1 MPAMSSTFQFNPD
14 APDFAR
20 DPHPHHRA
28 LREHAPIYDWQARQ
42 SLVFSRH
49 EHLRQLM
56 GDSRLSNSVTDWQFH
71 QPAKIEGEEFRA
83 LRRLDT
89 NSLFKLADV
98 DHTRV
103 RRLAAGAFTPRAV
116 ERQRATVQAVVDRVL
131 DELTRDGQ
139 TLINV
144 RDYAERIPVA
154 VISDL
159 VGVPAADQRGF
170 LDYARASIE
179 YIQPFLPPKRL
190 AELAQVF
197 TQGERMLDALIEGA
211 RKQPGDNLLG
221 DLVRASEDGQSLSA
235 DELLSLISGLLT
247 AGSDTTVHALCFA
260 IRALVGAPEQLAEL
274 RADRSLLRNA
284 IDETLRWDFFGKM
297 GTFRFARETFE
308 FEGVTIPKGKLCIM
322 NQPAALRDPDAFPEP
337 DRLDIHR
344 ELGHAIS
351 FGIGRHFC
359 LGANLARLE
368 LELAFTSLLLDRY
381 PNAHLVGEIEY
392 EPSLLM
398 RPMKTLMLAL
408 E

>member
-1 MPAMSSTFQFNPD
+1 MSSAFQFNPD
-14 APDFAR
+14 DPSFAR
-20 DPHPHHRA
+20 DPHPHLRA

-49 EHLRQLM
+49 EHVRQLM
-56 GDSRLSNSVTDWQFH
+56 QDQRLSNSVTDWQFH
-71 QPAKIEGEEFRA
+71 QPAKLEGEQFRA
-83 LRRLDT
+83 LRRLDE
-89 NSLFKLADV
+89 NSLFKLADA

-131 DELTRDGQ
+131 DELTRGGQ
-139 TLINV
+139 KLINV

-159 VGVPAADQRGF
+159 VGVPESSQRDF

-190 AELAQVF
+190 AELADVF
-197 TQGERMLDALIEGA
+197 THGERMLDALIEGA
-211 RKQPGDNLLG
+211 RNNPGDDLLG
-221 DLVRASEDGQSLSA
+221 DLVRASEGEQKLSK

-260 IRALVGAPEQLAEL
+260 IRALLGAPEQLDEIRAE
-274 RADRSLLRNA
+274 RSLLRNA

-297 GTFRFARETFE
+297 GSFRFVRETFE
-308 FEGVTIPKGKLCIM
+308 FEGVTIPKGKLCVM
-322 NQPAALRDPDAFPEP
+322 NQPAALRDPEAFPEP
-337 DRLDIHR
+337 ERLDIHR
-344 ELGHAIS
+344 ELGHAVS

-368 LELAFTSLLLDRY
+368 LELAFTTLLLDRY
-381 PNAHLVGEIEY
+381 PHARLVGEVEH

-398 RPMKTLMLAL
+398 RPMKTLMLSL